1 MTLTSTGLVLPLD
14 EVGSADAP
22 RVGHKAATLGDL
34 KRAGFPVHD
43 GVVLTTEALALTL
56 AAAGLDAGAG
66 ADQVAAVPLP
76 AAVAAAVAAAA
87 RRLGGVPLAVRSSGV
102 DEDLPGASYAG
113 QYESVL
119 GVPAGDLA
127 AAVRRCWAS
136 AFTPHVAAYRRS
148 RGAGREVA
156 MAVLVQPMVAA
167 DAAGVAFG
175 ADPVSGDRNTAV
187 VSAVRGLGDRL
198 VAGRVSPDEW
208 VVRGVAATCRAAPE
222 GAIDAGVAAEVAA
235 LARRVEARLG
245 APQDIEWA
253 LAGGELVLLQARP
266 ITALPDQ
273 VPEPVPVPVPVEVPP
288 GFWER
293 EASHAPKPWTP
304 MSLSVAAG
312 QDRNRA
318 MRRAFAEFGLLAE
331 TLEWAQI
338 GGWEY
343 TRLVP
348 LGGKDR
354 PAPPTRLMPL
364 LIRLVPRLR
373 RRIADAVAAVRSD
386 KAGRFVEQWYQQ
398 WQPDLAARIAP
409 LRDTDLGALDDE
421 ELDAHTTRAL
431 VLLRDGF
438 DVHFLLHGALMP
450 ILAEFVF
457 ACRELLDWSDEEA
470 LELLAGLSTTST
482 EPAHRLAELAGM
494 AARRPAVRRLM
505 GEVDGGTASR
515 LAETDPE
522 FAEAFAAYQ
531 REFAC
536 RALRYEIA
544 DPSMEETPEL
554 TLRLLADQL
563 VRGYDPA
570 AEAAELA
577 RRRAAAAG
585 RARAALAARPPGE
598 RERFE
603 RALARA
609 ERAYPVRED
618 NEFFTVSAP
627 LAILRYPVLEIG
639 RRLAARGQLDRRDD
653 VFFLTLE
660 EALAALRD
668 GQARQALASRR
679 RGERAFVE
687 QHPGPATYGKD
698 PGPPPPPDALPA
710 EARFTMTALLWYV
723 GRIFEATRSSRAQQ
737 AGAQVL
743 GGIAASPGRCTGP
756 VRVVMD
762 ESEFGKLRPGDVLV
776 CPITSPVWSV
786 LFPSVGA
793 LVTDTGGLLSHPA
806 IIAREYRV
814 PAVAATGNATTL
826 LRDGQVVTV
835 DGTTG
840 RIEVQG

>member
-1 MTLTSTGLVLPLD
+1 MTLTGIDLVIPLD
-14 EVGSADAP
+14 EVGSADAS
-22 RVGHKAATLGDL
+22 RVGRKAATLGAL
-34 KRAGFPVHD
+34 KRAGFPVPD
-43 GVVLTTEALALTL
+43 GLVVTTEALARTL
-56 AAAGLDAGAG
+56 AAAALDAAAG
-66 ADQVAAVPLP
+66 PEQVAAVPLP
-76 AAVAAAVAAAA
+76 GEVAAAVAAAA
-87 RRLGGVPLAVRSSGV
+87 QRMGGGPLAVRSSAV

-127 AAVRRCWAS
+127 SAVRRCWAS
-136 AFTPHVAAYRRS
+136 AFTHHVAAYRRS
-148 RGAGREVA
+148 RGVGSDVG

-167 DAAGVAFG
+167 EAAGVAFS
-175 ADPVSGDRNTAV
+175 ADPVTGDRDTAV

-198 VAGRVSPDEW
+198 VAGSASPDEW

-222 GAIDAGVAAEVAA
+222 GAIDAEVAAAVAA

-273 VPEPVPVPVPVEVPP
+273 VPEPVPVPVEVPP

-304 MSLSVAAG
+304 MTLSALGHA
-312 QDRNRA
+312 RNRA
-318 MRRAFAEFGLLAE
+318 MRRAFAEFGPLAE
-331 TLEWAQI
+331 TLEFAQI

-354 PAPPTRLMPL
+354 PAPPARLMPL

-386 KAGRFVEQWYQQ
+386 TAGRFVEQWYQQ
-398 WQPDLAARIAP
+398 WRPDLAARIAL
-409 LRDTDLGALDDE
+409 LRDIDLGALDDE
-421 ELDAHTTRAL
+421 ELDADTTRAL
-431 VLLRDGF
+431 ALLHDGI
-438 DVHFLLHGALMP
+438 DIHFLLHAALMP
-450 ILAEFVF
+450 ILAELAF
-457 ACRELLDWSDEEA
+457 ACRELLGWADEEA
-470 LELLAGLSTTST
+470 CELLVGLSTTST
-482 EPAHRLAELAGM
+482 DPARRLAELAGM
-494 AARRPAVRRLM
+494 AADRPAVRRLL
-505 GEVDGGTASR
+505 GEADGGAAGR
-515 LAETDPE
+515 LAAIDPD

-544 DPSMEETPEL
+544 DPSIAETPEL

-563 VRGYDPA
+563 TRGHDPA
-570 AEAAELA
+570 AGAAALA
-577 RRRAAAAG
+577 HRRTTAAG
-585 RARAALAARPPGE
+585 RARPALAGRPPAD

-618 NEFFTVSAP
+618 NEFFTVSVP
-627 LAILRYPVLEIG
+627 LALLRYRVLEIG

-653 VFFLTLE
+653 AFFLTVE
-660 EALAALRD
+660 EARATLRD
-668 GQARQALASRR
+668 GQPQRALVTRR

-698 PGPPPPPDALPA
+698 PGPPPPLDALPA
-710 EARFTMTALLWYV
+710 EARFTMTALLWYID
-723 GRIFEATRSSRAQQ
+723 RIFEAAPSSHAQQ
-737 AGAQVL
+737 AGTQVL
-743 GGIAASPGRCTGP
+743 GGIAASPGRYTGP
-756 VRVVMD
+756 VRVVAD
-762 ESEFGKLRPGDVLV
+762 ESEFGKLRPGDVLA

-786 LFPSVGA
+786 LFPSIGA
-793 LVTDTGGLLSHPA
+793 LVTDTGGLLSHAA
-806 IIAREYRV
+806 IIAREYAV
-814 PAVAATGNATTL
+814 PAVVATGNATAL
-826 LRDGQVVTV
+826 LRDDQVVTV
-835 DGTTG
+835 DGGAG

>member
-1 MTLTSTGLVLPLD
+1 MTLTGIDLVLPLA
-14 EVGSADAP
+14 EVGAADVP
-22 RVGHKAATLGDL
+22 RVGHKAATLGAL
-34 KRAGFPVHD
+34 KRAGFPVPE
-43 GVVLTTEALALTL
+43 GVVVTTEALVRTL
-56 AAAGLDAGAG
+56 AAAGLDAAAG
-66 ADQVAAVPLP
+66 PDQVEAVRLP
-76 AAVAAAVAAAA
+76 GEVAAAVATAAE
-87 RRLGGVPLAVRSSGV
+87 RLAGGPLAVRSSGV

-119 GVPAGDLA
+119 GVPAAALP

-136 AFTPHVAAYRRS
+136 AFTRHVAAYRRS
-148 RGAGREVA
+148 RGVGRDVA

-167 DAAGVAFG
+167 EAAGVAFS
-175 ADPVSGDRNTAV
+175 ADPVTGDRDTAV
-187 VSAVRGLGDRL
+187 VNAVRGLGDRL
-198 VAGRVSPDEW
+198 VAGRASPDEW

-222 GAIDAGVAAEVAA
+222 GAIDAGVAADVAA

-245 APQDIEWA
+245 TPQDIEWA

-266 ITALPDQ
+266 IIALPDQ
-273 VPEPVPVPVPVEVPP
+273 VPEPVPVPVEVPP

-304 MSLSVAAG
+304 MSLSVALG
-312 QDRNRA
+312 ETRNRA
-318 MRRAFAEFGLLAE
+318 VRRGFAEFGLLAE
-331 TLEWAQI
+331 TLEFTQI

-354 PAPPTRLMPL
+354 PAPPARLLPL

-398 WQPDLAARIAP
+398 WQPDLVARIAV
-409 LRDTDLGALDDE
+409 LRGTDLEAADDQ
-421 ELDAHTTRAL
+421 ELDAHTARAL
-431 VLLRDGF
+431 ALLHDGI
-438 DVHFLLHGALMP
+438 DIHFLLHGALMP
-450 ILAEFVF
+450 ILAELAF
-457 ACRELLDWSDEEA
+457 ACRELLGWADDA
-470 LELLAGLSTTST
+470 ACELLVGLSTTST
-482 EPAHRLAELAGM
+482 EPSRRLAELAGL
-494 AARRPAVRRLM
+494 AASRPALRRLL
-505 GEVDGGTASR
+505 GEVDGGTAGR

-544 DPSMEETPEL
+544 DPSIAETPEL

-563 VRGYDPA
+563 ARGYDPVADA
-570 AEAAELA
+570 AALA
-577 RRRAAAAG
+577 HRRMAAAG
-585 RARAALAARPPGE
+585 RARAALAGRPAGD

-618 NEFFTVSAP
+618 NEFFTTSVP
-627 LAILRYPVLEIG
+627 LALLRYLLLEIG

-653 VFFLTLE
+653 VFFLTLDQ
-660 EALAALRD
+660 ARAALRD
-668 GQARQALASRR
+668 GQARGALVTRR

-698 PGPPPPPDALPA
+698 PGPPPPFDALPA
-710 EARFTMTALLWYV
+710 EARFTMTALLWYLD
-723 GRIFEATRSSRAQQ
+723 RIFEAAPSSRAQQ
-737 AGAQVL
+737 AGTQVL
-743 GGIAASPGRCTGP
+743 GGIPVSPGRHTGP

-762 ESEFGKLRPGDVLV
+762 EFDFGKLRPGDVLV

-786 LFPSVGA
+786 LFPSIGA

-806 IIAREYRV
+806 IIAREYGV
-814 PAVAATGNATTL
+814 PAVVATGDATAL
-826 LRDGQVVTV
+826 LRDDQVVTV
-835 DGTTG
+835 DGTAG
-840 RIEVQG
+840 QVEVQR